1 MLLPAP
7 HHTRVGITTS
17 LPFSLHAN
25 VQAKAR
31 DGHWGSAFYL
41 PFLRQRL
48 SLNLEVTI
56 FSQLG
61 WPLSPSSPLG
71 LCFPRSCVDSG
82 DQTWVLVLTWV
93 PQLLGSFSLLPPI
106 EHSLRP
112 HGKSGFR
119 SQGGP
124 PFLACS
130 EVSSTC
136 SICIFSHPCGHFG
149 PVVICAG
156 AKPALY

>member
-31 DGHWGSAFYL
+31 DGLWGSALHL

-61 WPLSPSSPLG
+61 WLATEPLK
-71 LCFPRSCVDSG
+71 
-82 DQTWVLVLTWV
+82 
-93 PQLLGSFSLLPPI
+93 SFMPLPP
-106 EHSLRP
+106 
-112 HGKSGFR
+112 
-119 SQGGP
+119 QQ
-124 PFLACS
+124 
-130 EVSSTC
+130 
-136 SICIFSHPCGHFG
+136 
-149 PVVICAG
+149 
-156 AKPALY
+156 